1 MRSFKSQIRLQKFHV
16 DEAQRRLAELVQ
28 LEDRLKEARTQLD
41 AELVREQT
49 EATKS
54 FEANLTYGAFATN
67 LVQRREKLE
76 LSLLEVAQSIEE
88 SRELLR
94 DAFAELKKYE
104 LGASAAADRVRRT
117 RDRTEQTRQN
127 EIGLTMFRQRVK

>member
-41 AELVREQT
+41 AELVDEQAVAT
-49 EATKS
+49 ES
-54 FEANLTYGAFATN
+54 FEANLTYGAFAAN

-76 LSLLEVAQSIEE
+76 LSLLEVGQSIEE
-88 SRELLR
+88 AREVLR

-104 LGASAAADRVRRT
+104 LAASAAADRVRRT

-127 EIGLTMFRQRVK
+127 EIGLSMFRQRAK

>member
-41 AELVREQT
+41 AELVDEQAVAT
-49 EATKS
+49 ES
-54 FEANLTYGAFATN
+54 FEANLTYGTFAAN

-76 LSLLEVAQSIEE
+76 LSLLEVGQSIEE
-88 SRELLR
+88 AREVLR

-104 LGASAAADRVRRT
+104 LAASAAADRVRRT

-127 EIGLTMFRQRVK
+127 EIGLSMFRQRAK

>member
-41 AELVREQT
+41 AELVREQA

-54 FEANLTYGAFATN
+54 FEASLTYGAFATN

-76 LSLLEVAQSIEE
+76 LSLLEVAQSIED
-88 SRELLR
+88 SREVLR

-104 LGASAAADRVRRT
+104 LAANAAADRVRRT
-117 RDRTEQTRQN
+117 RDRTEQARQN
-127 EIGLTMFRQRVK
+127 EIGLTMFRQRAK

>member
-16 DEAQRRLAELVQ
+16 DEAQRRLTELVQ
-28 LEDRLKEARTQLD
+28 LEDRLKEARIQLD
-41 AELVREQT
+41 AELVREQA

-54 FEANLTYGAFATN
+54 FEASLTYGAFATS

-88 SRELLR
+88 SREVLR

-104 LGASAAADRVRRT
+104 LAASAAADRVRRT
-117 RDRTEQTRQN
+117 RDRTEQARQN
-127 EIGLTMFRQRVK
+127 EIGLTMFRQRAK